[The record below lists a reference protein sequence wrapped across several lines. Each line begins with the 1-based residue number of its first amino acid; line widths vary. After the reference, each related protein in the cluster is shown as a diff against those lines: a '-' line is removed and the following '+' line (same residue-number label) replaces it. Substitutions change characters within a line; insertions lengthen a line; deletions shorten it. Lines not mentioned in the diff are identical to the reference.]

1 MLDNDYIAKTIQAY
15 DNAPDKYASA
25 TGEMINRPELEIM
38 LKYLSD
44 QSLPILDV
52 GSGSGRDAEILTK
65 MGYKTVS
72 IDLSAELLRKA
83 KSLHPDLEF
92 KHMDIRK
99 LDFPDNSFGGIWCNA
114 VLLHLNDDDLARAL
128 EEIYRVLAPEGIV
141 AVSFKEGE
149 GSREVVDT
157 FSSEL
162 ARFYNFKKDTEL
174 NDALHKAGFVIK
186 ESHKLNERERF
197 GPDKRDLN
205 WIWSFATKDSV
216 R

>member
-99 LDFPDNSFGGIWCNA
+99 LDFPDNSLAVFG
-114 VLLHLNDDDLARAL
+114 
-128 EEIYRVLAPEGIV
+128 
-141 AVSFKEGE
+141 
-149 GSREVVDT
+149 
-157 FSSEL
+157 
-162 ARFYNFKKDTEL
+162 
-174 NDALHKAGFVIK
+174 
-186 ESHKLNERERF
+186 
-197 GPDKRDLN
+197 
-205 WIWSFATKDSV
+205 ATPCCFI
-216 R
+216 